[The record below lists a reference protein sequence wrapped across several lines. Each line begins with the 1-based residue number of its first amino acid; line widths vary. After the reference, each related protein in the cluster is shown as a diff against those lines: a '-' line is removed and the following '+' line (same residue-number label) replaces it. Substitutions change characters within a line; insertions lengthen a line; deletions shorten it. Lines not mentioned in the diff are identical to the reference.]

1 MQKPKMILFDY
12 GQTLINEVKF
22 DGIKGTEAILKY
34 AAKNKYQ
41 LTAVQVQDEAEK
53 INQELGRFNPAGRP
67 LRQVEVPNYMFSAYL
82 YESLGIELS
91 LPAKQIDK
99 VFWDAASPGVPTSG
113 IEILLEYLHKSG
125 IRTGVISN
133 ISYAGSVVENRINDM
148 LPDNHFEFIITT
160 SEYMFRKPNKRI
172 FELALEKAN
181 LRASDVWYIG
191 DSYECDIVGAGNA
204 GLFPVWYLGA
214 IEMPCEEHDD
224 VLKISDWNELK
235 VLLERQ
241 AMEI

>member
-1 MQKPKMILFDY
+1 MQRPEMILFDY
-12 GQTLINEVKF
+12 GQTLINEAKF
-22 DGIKGTEAILKY
+22 DGIKGTEEVLKY
-34 AAKNKYQ
+34 ATKNKY
-41 LTAVQVQDEAEK
+41 LLSAVRIQAEAEK
-53 INQELGRFNPAGRP
+53 IKQESGMFNPVKQQ

-91 LPAKQIDK
+91 LSTEQIDK
-99 VFWDAASPGVPTSG
+99 VFWDAASPGVPTGG
-113 IEILLEYLHKSG
+113 IEELLEYLHKSG

-133 ISYAGSVVENRINDM
+133 ISYAGSVVENRINEM
-148 LPDNHFEFIITT
+148 FPDNHFEFIIAT

-181 LRASDVWYIG
+181 LKASDVWYVG

-214 IEMPCEEHDD
+214 IDMPYVERGD
-224 VLKISDWNELK
+224 VLKIRDWEELK
-235 VLLERQ
+235 TLLE
-241 AMEI
+241 E